1 MKILQMPPFKN
12 TVKKLPRPRQQI
24 VLDAVEDI
32 LSNPEIGEAKRED
45 LEGFMVYKFPMNRD
59 LTLLAY
65 RIEEDAIVL
74 YQLGPHEN
82 FYKTLKRYLKEIRG

>member
-1 MKILQMPPFKN
+1 MKIFQMPPFKN

-32 LSNPEIGEAKRED
+32 LLNPEIGEPKKGD
-45 LEGFMVYKFPMNRD
+45 LEGFRVYKFPINRD

-65 RIEEDAIVL
+65 KMEEDAIIL
-74 YQLGPHEN
+74 YQVGPHEN
-82 FYKTLKRYLKEIRG
+82 FYKILKRYLKEIRG